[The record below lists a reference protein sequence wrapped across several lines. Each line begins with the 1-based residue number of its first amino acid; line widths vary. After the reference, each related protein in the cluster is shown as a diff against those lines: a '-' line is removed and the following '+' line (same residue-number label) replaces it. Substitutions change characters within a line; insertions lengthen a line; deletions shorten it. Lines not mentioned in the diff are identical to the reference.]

1 MIRVII
7 VFFLFYFWLSALVY
21 ADSHQ
26 DQRCDTE
33 MGMIMDSLDRNKGCD
48 KMDQWLPNMDKDYFK
63 EKEETLQV

>member
-26 DQRCDTE
+26 LLPFPCDTGE
-33 MGMIMDSLDRNKGCD
+33 MGMVMDSLEVNPGCD
-48 KMDQWLPNMDKDYFK
+48 KQDLPPDLFGEDR
-63 EKEETLQV
+63 EIIEA